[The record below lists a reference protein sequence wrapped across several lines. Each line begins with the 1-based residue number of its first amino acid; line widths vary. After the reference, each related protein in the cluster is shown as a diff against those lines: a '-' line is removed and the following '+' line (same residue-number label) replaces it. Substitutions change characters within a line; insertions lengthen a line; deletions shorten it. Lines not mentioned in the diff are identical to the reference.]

1 VHERQDQLDRQ
12 VLRKAGILT
21 EVQLRVVEDYQRSVG
36 GLLRDIVVRL
46 GLAGPEEIARALA
59 AQTALV
65 VDRDHIAEEYASKIP
80 LKLLEGYGVLPLRSS
95 EGVVLACEREPEPLV
110 REELWDLLGA
120 RLPLRVVPPGSIA
133 GLLKELSRS
142 RAAKAGAADTPPAA
156 SRSPAVLSRFRKGT

>member
-59 AQTALV
+59 AQILV
-65 VDRDHIAEEYASKIP
+65 YAE
-80 LKLLEGYGVLPLRSS
+80 
-95 EGVVLACEREPEPLV
+95 CF
-110 REELWDLLGA
+110 A
-120 RLPLRVVPPGSIA
+120 R
-133 GLLKELSRS
+133 K
-142 RAAKAGAADTPPAA
+142 
-156 SRSPAVLSRFRKGT
+156 